1 MERNMK
7 ENEQLEIQELVDSF
21 REYMGSQAQDIAI
34 LKATIKKL
42 TAKIQQLESNSDKV
56 E

>member
-1 MERNMK
+1 MEK
-7 ENEQLEIQELVDSF
+7 DEQLDVQELVDSF
-21 REYMGSQAQDIAI
+21 REYMGSQAQDIAV

-42 TAKIQQLESNSDKV
+42 SAKIKELESDKV

>member
-1 MERNMK
+1 MK
-7 ENEQLEIQELVDSF
+7 ENEQLDVQELIDSF

-42 TAKIQQLESNSDKV
+42 STKIAGLESDKV

>member
-1 MERNMK
+1 MSQ
-7 ENEQLEIQELVDSF
+7 NEQLDVQELVDSF
-21 REYMGSQAQDIAI
+21 REYMGSQAQDIAV

-42 TAKIQQLESNSDKV
+42 TKKIAELESGSDKV

>member
-1 MERNMK
+1 MK